1 MQSSGARVA
10 STLPSSGRWP
20 PASPARLGHALLLV
34 GLLALTRVGG
44 FLVLARVT
52 GRADLETIDGV
63 TFAVLVGTSALS
75 LGGVIGL
82 GLLRWGR
89 LSLADLGWSTF
100 RLGPDLARGLLGGA
114 ACCGIVLLLHMSAGE
129 NATEAVQG
137 WWSVPPL
144 ERLLVVLIG
153 VEAALTEETLFRG
166 DLQPT
171 LQRMLGR
178 GAGLL
183 LTAVLFAAYHLR
195 FGLLGLLGKT
205 AFGLLFGLLR
215 DRTGGRLVS
224 PALAHWI
231 SWTVMGFR

>member
-1 MQSSGARVA
+1 VERSGARIA
-10 STLPSSGRWP
+10 PTFSSSGRWP
-20 PASPARLGHALLLV
+20 LGSPARLGHALLLV
-34 GLLALTRVGG
+34 GLLALTRVVG
-44 FLVLARVT
+44 FVVLSRVT
-52 GRADLETIDGV
+52 GRTDLESIDGL
-63 TFAVLVGTSALS
+63 TFAVLLGTSVLS
-75 LGGVIGL
+75 VGGVLGL

-89 LSLADLGWSTF
+89 LSLADLGWSTV

-114 ACCGIVLLLHMSAGE
+114 GCCGIVLLLEMTAGAT
-129 NATEAVQG
+129 ATEAIQG
-137 WWSVPPL
+137 WWSIPPL

-153 VEAALTEETLFRG
+153 LEAALTEETLFRG

-183 LTAVLFAAYHLR
+183 LTAVIFAVYHLR

-205 AFGLLFGLLR
+205 AFGLLFGILR
-215 DRTGGRLVS
+215 DRTGGRLVA

-231 SWTVMGFR
+231 SWTVLGFR

>member
-1 MQSSGARVA
+1 MTPRWPLGSGAR
-10 STLPSSGRWP
+10 L
-20 PASPARLGHALLLV
+20 LHALLLV
-34 GLLALTRVGG
+34 ALLAMTRVLG
-44 FLVLARVT
+44 FLALARLT
-52 GRADLETIDGV
+52 GREDLETIDAT
-63 TFAVLVGTSALS
+63 TFAVLLGTSVLS

-89 LSLADLGWSTF
+89 LSLGDLGWSAS
-100 RLGPDLARGLLGGA
+100 RLGPDLARGLVGGA
-114 ACCGIVLLLHMSAGE
+114 ACCGIVLLIQMSAG
-129 NATEAVQG
+129 ATAAEALQG

-144 ERLLVVLIG
+144 ERLLVVLVG

-171 LQRMLGR
+171 LQRTLGR

-183 LTAVLFAAYHLR
+183 LTALIFAAHHLR
-195 FGLLGLLGKT
+195 FGVLGLLGKT

-215 DRTGGRLVS
+215 DRTGRLVS

-231 SWTVMGFR
+231 SWTVMGFH

>member
-1 MQSSGARVA
+1 MQPSGARVA
-10 STLPSSGRWP
+10 STVPSSGRWP
-20 PASPARLGHALLLV
+20 LGSPARLGHALLLV

-44 FLVLARVT
+44 FFALARVT

-63 TFAVLVGTSALS
+63 TFAVLVGTSILS

-89 LSLADLGWSTF
+89 LSLADLGWSTA
-100 RLGPDLARGLLGGA
+100 RPGPDLARGLLGGA
-114 ACCGIVLLLHMSAGE
+114 ACCGIVLLLRMSAGE
-129 NATEAVQG
+129 TAAEALQG
-137 WWSVPPL
+137 WWSVPPT
-144 ERLLVVLIG
+144 ERLLIVLIG
-153 VEAALTEETLFRG
+153 IEAALTEETLFRG

-183 LTAVLFAAYHLR
+183 LTALIFAAYHLR

-215 DRTGGRLVS
+215 DRTGGRLLS